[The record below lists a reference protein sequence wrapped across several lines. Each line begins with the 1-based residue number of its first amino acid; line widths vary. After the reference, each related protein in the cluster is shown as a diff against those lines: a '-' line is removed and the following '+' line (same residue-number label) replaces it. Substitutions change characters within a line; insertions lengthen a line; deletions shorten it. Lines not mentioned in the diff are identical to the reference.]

1 MLAGRLAPELGGA
14 PDVLDV
20 VGVNYYSNN
29 QREFGGGELAAGDPR
44 RRSFPAMLA
53 EVHARYGRPVFV
65 AETSIEGDARASWL
79 RHVSE
84 EVRAAIRAGVP
95 VEGICLYPV
104 LSHPG
109 WDDDRYCPNGLL
121 EMEVRDE
128 RRVEHAPLAEEL
140 HRQQRLFSA
149 VLAPDVADGRRA
161 VTGSDLA
168 PDAGVRR

>member
-1 MLAGRLAPELGGA
+1 
-14 PDVLDV
+14 
-20 VGVNYYSNN
+20 
-29 QREFGGGELAAGDPR
+29 
-44 RRSFPAMLA
+44 MLA

-121 EMEVRDE
+121 EMEVRDG

-149 VLAPDVADGRRA
+149 LLCSAA
-161 VTGSDLA
+161 GSYL
-168 PDAGVRR
+168 